1 MDSGLARLTSRGSPV
16 INFNC
21 DKLRIISWLSF
32 FSCLDPGKPIE
43 YFFASD
49 ATAIIAHTRKVV
61 YLEDNDIAAI
71 ADGVLSITRVTRPG
85 VKDLTTGTREV
96 TTLKMELEEIKKGN
110 YSTFMQKEIFEQ
122 PESVLNTMRGRIN
135 YETYVVK
142 LGGIEPYLTDI
153 RRCRRLIII
162 GCGTSY
168 HSAVAT
174 RALLQE
180 LTQLPVM
187 LEMASELLDCDTPVF
202 RDDVCI
208 FISQSG
214 ETADTLN
221 ALRVC
226 KGILFLENC
235 QN

>member
-1 MDSGLARLTSRGSPV
+1 M
-16 INFNC
+16 
-21 DKLRIISWLSF
+21 
-32 FSCLDPGKPIE
+32 
-43 YFFASD
+43 
-49 ATAIIAHTRKVV
+49 
-61 YLEDNDIAAI
+61 YLEDNDVAAV
-71 ADGVLSITRVTRPG
+71 ADGVLSITRITRPG
-85 VKDLTTGTREV
+85 IKDLTTGTREV
-96 TTLKMELEEIKKGN
+96 TTLKMELEEIRKGN
-110 YSTFMQKEIFEQ
+110 YETFMQKEIFEQ
-122 PESVLNTMRGRIN
+122 PESVVRTMLGRVN
-135 YETYVVK
+135 HETGVVK

-153 RRCRRLIII
+153 RRCRKLIII

-174 RALLQE
+174 RALIQE

-187 LEMASELLDCDTPVF
+187 LEMASEFLDCETPVF

-226 KGILFLENC
+226 KGKDIYY
-235 QN
+235 